1 LEAKN
6 NVLFMKGVMKMITKT
21 LIVVNGMTGKE
32 SRIKVQEGTKPAEVL
47 SKVGLPNYQLA
58 RVKDRRVLRPGCDL
72 AREVRD
78 CERLFA
84 FAPMVVGG
92 LL

>member
-1 LEAKN
+1 
-6 NVLFMKGVMKMITKT
+6 MITKT

-32 SRIKVQEGTKPAEVL
+32 SRIKVQEGTNPAAVL
-47 SKVGLPNYQLA
+47 SKVGLPNYLLA

-84 FAPMVVGG
+84 FAPMTVGG

>member
-1 LEAKN
+1 
-6 NVLFMKGVMKMITKT
+6 MITKT

-32 SRIKVQEGTKPAEVL
+32 SRVKVQEGTKPADVL
-47 SKVGLPNYQLA
+47 GKVGLPNYQLA

>member
-1 LEAKN
+1 
-6 NVLFMKGVMKMITKT
+6 MITKK

-32 SRIKVQEGTKPAEVL
+32 SRIRVQEGTKPAEVL
-47 SKVGLPNYQLA
+47 SKLGLPKYQLA
-58 RVKDRRVLRPGCDL
+58 RVKDRRVLSPGCDL

-92 LL
+92 ML

>member
-1 LEAKN
+1 
-6 NVLFMKGVMKMITKT
+6 MITKT

-32 SRIKVQEGTKPAEVL
+32 NRVRVQEGAKPIDLL

-58 RVKDRRVLRPGCDL
+58 RVKDRKVLRPGCNL

-92 LL
+92 VS